1 MTLIFVIIIID
12 RWELKKKTPETM
24 MTIPIVNLRKTGRQK
39 EDEKSSEEKMSSK
52 LPCSLSEIVCL
63 YKKNRNYYVLFI
75 LNFVIYFRLRREAEE
90 VDRELEASQ
99 RETARLRE
107 VLRQREQEVQALR
120 ERVAAQRARRA
131 AREAL
136 EAKKN
141 LN

>member
-1 MTLIFVIIIID
+1 MGI
-12 RWELKKKTPETM
+12 EKKTPETM

-52 LPCSLSEIVCL
+52 LPCSLFEIVCL
-63 YKKNRNYYVLFI
+63 YIKKKNRNCYVLFI
-75 LNFVIYFRLRREAEE
+75 LNFVIYFRLRRESAE

-120 ERVAAQRARRA
+120 QRVAAQRERRA

>member
-1 MTLIFVIIIID
+1 MQSYFEID
-12 RWELKKKTPETM
+12 RWELKKTPETM
-24 MTIPIVNLRKTGRQK
+24 MMIPIVNLKKTGRQK
-39 EDEKSSEEKMSSK
+39 EEEKNSEEKMSSK

-75 LNFVIYFRLRREAEE
+75 LNFVIYFRLRRESAE
-90 VDRELEASQ
+90 VDQELEASQ

>member
-1 MTLIFVIIIID
+1 
-12 RWELKKKTPETM
+12 
-24 MTIPIVNLRKTGRQK
+24 
-39 EDEKSSEEKMSSK
+39 MS
-52 LPCSLSEIVCL
+52 L
-63 YKKNRNYYVLFI
+63 YKKKNRNCYVLFI
-75 LNFVIYFRLRREAEE
+75 LNFVIYFRLRRESAE

-120 ERVAAQRARRA
+120 QRVAAQRERRA